1 MSKIFNIP
9 KYRVDNYGRPIITS
23 NSIEDF
29 KHLIGYNINDILL
42 FDNGTDELRESG
54 AIILPRFY
62 FLFVGNKDGEVQY
75 KPYEFNQYRIE
86 VATYKYIIIDILSI
100 G

>member
-42 FDNGTDELRESG
+42 FDNGTDELREG
-54 AIILPRFY
+54 IKMVRCNI
-62 FLFVGNKDGEVQY
+62 NHM
-75 KPYEFNQYRIE
+75 N
-86 VATYKYIIIDILSI
+86 
-100 G
+100 